1 MLDIIKKAAGEKEIR
16 QKFYFTLMMLV
27 IYRLGNNIPIPFIDA
42 QALANA
48 YSNVEGTLVDYLNML
63 TGGGLSTL
71 SIFALGVQPYI
82 TASIVMQLLTVV
94 IPRLEELTR
103 EGEQGRKTIQKYTR
117 YVTIALAIFQAIA
130 ITNGL
135 YGAAL
140 SNATGFQKIVMNVVL
155 IGGTMFV
162 TWMGETMTE
171 KGLGNGTSLLIF
183 MGIIASFPR
192 TLARWQE
199 GLHYKTTSVLAIAIM
214 CVIIV
219 LIVMAVVMIS
229 EGERKIPIQYA
240 KRVVGRKMY
249 GGQSTHIPVKVNM
262 GNVMPIIFANS
273 ILAIPS
279 TIIMFTGEGK
289 FKDFVIKWL
298 TPQGGPGLVIYVLL
312 SILMI
317 IFFTFFYTQIQFNT
331 VEYSKSLQQNGGF
344 IPGIRPGKPTS
355 DYLGRVV
362 NRLVLPGAIALAILT
377 VLPTILTRVAKL
389 RFNYGGTS
397 IIIVVGVILETA
409 RVLEQQ
415 LLMRHY
421 KGFLK

>member
-1 MLDIIKKAAGEKEIR
+1 MLDIIRKAAGEKEIR
-16 QKFYFTLMMLV
+16 QRFYFTLLMLV
-27 IYRLGNNIPIPFIDA
+27 IYRLGNNIPIPFIDT

-48 YSNVEGTLVDYLNML
+48 YQNIEGTLVDYLNML

-117 YVTIALAIFQAIA
+117 YVTIFLAIFQAIA

-171 KGLGNGTSLLIF
+171 KGIGNGTSLLIY

-192 TLARWQE
+192 TLARWKQ
-199 GLHYKTTSVLAIAIM
+199 GLHYNTTSVLAIIIM
-214 CVIIV
+214 VIIII
-219 LIVMAVVMIS
+219 LIVIAVVMIS

-240 KRVVGRKMY
+240 KRIVGRKMY

-262 GNVMPIIFANS
+262 GGVMPIIFAS
-273 ILAIPS
+273 AVLAIPS
-279 TIIMFTGEGK
+279 TLSLFFGSRGENVLTSFFNHSTFG
-289 FKDFVIKWL
+289 FVVYLIV
-298 TPQGGPGLVIYVLL
+298 QSLL
-312 SILMI
+312 IL
-317 IFFTFFYTQIQFNT
+317 IFAYFYNQIQFNT
-331 VEYSKSLQQNGGF
+331 VEYAKQLQQNGGF
-344 IPGIRPGKPTS
+344 VPGIRPGKPTS
-355 DYLGRVV
+355 DFLATVSTRITFVGSLFLALLTIV
-362 NRLVLPGAIALAILT
+362 PAIASR
-377 VLPTILTRVAKL
+377 VLGLDIS
-389 RFNYGGTS
+389 FGGS
-397 IIIVVGVILETA
+397 SVIIVVGVIIETVKQIEA
-409 RVLEQQ
+409 MMTMKQ
-415 LLMRHY
+415 Y
-421 KGFLK
+421 KGFLNR

>member
-1 MLDIIKKAAGEKEIR
+1 MLDIIKRASREEEIR
-16 QKFYFTLMMLV
+16 KKFYFTLLMLV
-27 IYRLGNNIPIPFIDA
+27 IYRLGNNIPIPFIDT

-48 YSNVEGTLVDYLNML
+48 YSNIEGTLVDYLNML

-117 YVTIALAIFQAIA
+117 YMTIVLAIFQAVA

-140 SNATGFQKIVMNVVL
+140 SNATGFQKLAMNVVL

-192 TLARWQE
+192 TLSRWQE
-199 GLHYKTTSVLAIAIM
+199 GLHYNTTSVLAIAIM
-214 CVIIV
+214 SLLVV
-219 LIVMAVVMIS
+219 LIVIAVVMIS
-229 EGERKIPIQYA
+229 EGERKIPVQYA

-262 GNVMPIIFANS
+262 GGVMPIIFAS
-273 ILAIPS
+273 AVLAIPS
-279 TIIMFTGEGK
+279 TISLFFGNGGESG
-289 FKDFVIKWL
+289 L
-298 TPQGGPGLVIYVLL
+298 TAFFNNSTFGFAVYLIVQSVLILVFAY
-312 SILMI
+312 
-317 IFFTFFYTQIQFNT
+317 FYNQIQFNT
-331 VEYSKSLQQNGGF
+331 VEYAKQLQQNGGF

-355 DYLGRVV
+355 DFLGVV
-362 NRLVLPGAIALAILT
+362 STRITFIGSVALALLT
-377 VLPTILTRVAKL
+377 IVPAITSKL
-389 RFNYGGTS
+389 LGLEISFGGS
-397 IIIVVGVILETA
+397 SVIIVVGVIIETVKQIEA
-409 RVLEQQ
+409 MMTMKQ
-415 LLMRHY
+415 Y
-421 KGFLK
+421 KGFLNR

>member
-1 MLDIIKKAAGEKEIR
+1 MLDIIKRAAKEEEIR
-16 QKFYFTLMMLV
+16 KKFYFTLMMLV
-27 IYRLGNNIPIPFIDA
+27 IYRLGNNIPIPFIDTK
-42 QALANA
+42 ALANA
-48 YSNVEGTLVDYLNML
+48 YSNIEGTLVDYLNML

-117 YVTIALAIFQAIA
+117 YVTIVLAIFQAIA

-135 YGAAL
+135 YGSAL

-183 MGIIASFPR
+183 MGIIASFPK
-192 TLARWQE
+192 TIGKWKQ
-199 GLHYKTTSVLAIAIM
+199 GLHYSTTSVLAIAIM
-214 CVIIV
+214 VVLIV
-219 LIVMAVVMIS
+219 LIVIAVVLIS

-262 GNVMPIIFANS
+262 GNVMPIIFAS
-273 ILAIPS
+273 AVLAIPS
-279 TIIMFTGEGK
+279 TVSLFFGGGGQSGLTAFFNNTK
-289 FKDFVIKWL
+289 FGFAVYL
-298 TPQGGPGLVIYVLL
+298 LVQTVL
-312 SILMI
+312 IL
-317 IFFTFFYTQIQFNT
+317 IFAYFYNQIQFNT
-331 VEYSKSLQQNGGF
+331 VEYAKQLQQNGGF
-344 IPGIRPGKPTS
+344 VPGIRPGKPTS
-355 DYLGRVV
+355 DFLATVSTRITFIGSICLALLTIV
-362 NRLVLPGAIALAILT
+362 PAIASRLLGLEIS
-377 VLPTILTRVAKL
+377 
-389 RFNYGGTS
+389 FGGS
-397 IIIVVGVILETA
+397 SVIIVVGVIIETVKQIEA
-409 RVLEQQ
+409 MMTMKQ
-415 LLMRHY
+415 Y
-421 KGFLK
+421 KGFLNR

>member
-1 MLDIIKKAAGEKEIR
+1 MLDIIRKAAGEKEIR

-27 IYRLGNNIPIPFIDA
+27 IYRLGNNIPIPFIDS

-94 IPRLEELTR
+94 LPRLEELTR

-192 TLARWQE
+192 TLARWKE
-199 GLHYKTTSVLAIAIM
+199 GLHYNTTSVLAIAIM

-262 GNVMPIIFANS
+262 GNVMPIIFAS
-273 ILAIPS
+273 AVLAIPS
-279 TIIMFTGEGK
+279 TVSLFFGNGRQSG
-289 FKDFVIKWL
+289 L
-298 TPQGGPGLVIYVLL
+298 TAFFNNSTFGFGVYLLVQSVL
-312 SILMI
+312 IL
-317 IFFTFFYTQIQFNT
+317 IFAYFYNQIQFNT
-331 VEYSKSLQQNGGF
+331 VEYAKQLQQNGGF

-355 DYLGRVV
+355 DFLANVSTKITFVGSV
-362 NRLVLPGAIALAILT
+362 ALALLT
-377 VLPTILTRVAKL
+377 IVPAVASRVLGLDIS
-389 RFNYGGTS
+389 FGGS
-397 IIIVVGVILETA
+397 SVIIVVGVIIETVKQIEA
-409 RVLEQQ
+409 MMTMKQ
-415 LLMRHY
+415 Y
-421 KGFLK
+421 KGFLNR

>member
-1 MLDIIKKAAGEKEIR
+1 MLDIIRKAAGEKEIR

-27 IYRLGNNIPIPFIDA
+27 IYRLGNNIPIPFIDS

-199 GLHYKTTSVLAIAIM
+199 GLHYNTTSVLAIAIM

-262 GNVMPIIFANS
+262 GNVMPIIFAS
-273 ILAIPS
+273 AVLAIPS
-279 TIIMFTGEGK
+279 TVSLFFGNGRQSG
-289 FKDFVIKWL
+289 L
-298 TPQGGPGLVIYVLL
+298 TAFFNNSTFGFGVYLLVQSAL
-312 SILMI
+312 IL
-317 IFFTFFYTQIQFNT
+317 IFAYFYNQIQFNT
-331 VEYSKSLQQNGGF
+331 VEYAKQLQQNGGF

-355 DYLGRVV
+355 DFLANVSTKITFVGSV
-362 NRLVLPGAIALAILT
+362 ALALLT
-377 VLPTILTRVAKL
+377 IVPAVASRVLGLDIS
-389 RFNYGGTS
+389 FGGS
-397 IIIVVGVILETA
+397 SVIIVVGVIIETVKQIEA
-409 RVLEQQ
+409 MMTMKQ
-415 LLMRHY
+415 Y
-421 KGFLK
+421 KGFLNR

>member
-1 MLDIIKKAAGEKEIR
+1 MLDIIKRAAKEEEIR
-16 QKFYFTLMMLV
+16 KKFYFTLMMLV
-27 IYRLGNNIPIPFIDA
+27 IYRLGNNIPIPFIDTK
-42 QALANA
+42 ALANA
-48 YSNVEGTLVDYLNML
+48 YSNIEGTLVDYLNML

-117 YVTIALAIFQAIA
+117 YVTIVLAIFQAIA

-135 YGAAL
+135 YGSAL

-183 MGIIASFPR
+183 MGIIASFPK
-192 TLARWQE
+192 TIGKWKQ
-199 GLHYKTTSVLAIAIM
+199 GLHYSTTSVLAIAIM
-214 CVIIV
+214 VV
-219 LIVMAVVMIS
+219 LIILIVIAVVLIS

-262 GNVMPIIFANS
+262 GNVMPIIFAS
-273 ILAIPS
+273 AVLAIPS
-279 TIIMFTGEGK
+279 TVSLFFGGGGQSGLTAFFNNTK
-289 FKDFVIKWL
+289 FGFAIYL
-298 TPQGGPGLVIYVLL
+298 LVQTVL
-312 SILMI
+312 IL
-317 IFFTFFYTQIQFNT
+317 IFAYFYNQIQFNT
-331 VEYSKSLQQNGGF
+331 VEYAKQLQQNGGF
-344 IPGIRPGKPTS
+344 VPGIRPGKPTS
-355 DYLGRVV
+355 DFLATVSTRITFIGSICLALLTIV
-362 NRLVLPGAIALAILT
+362 PAIASRLLGLEIS
-377 VLPTILTRVAKL
+377 
-389 RFNYGGTS
+389 FGGS
-397 IIIVVGVILETA
+397 SVIIVVGVIIETVKQIEA
-409 RVLEQQ
+409 MMTMKQ
-415 LLMRHY
+415 Y
-421 KGFLK
+421 KGFLNR

>member
-1 MLDIIKKAAGEKEIR
+1 MLDIIKRASREEEIR
-16 QKFYFTLMMLV
+16 KKFRFTLLMLV
-27 IYRLGNNIPIPFIDA
+27 IYRLGNNIPIPFIDT

-48 YSNVEGTLVDYLNML
+48 YSNIEGTLVDYLNML

-117 YVTIALAIFQAIA
+117 YMTIVLAIFQAVA

-140 SNATGFQKIVMNVVL
+140 SSATGFQKVAMNVVL

-192 TLARWQE
+192 TLSRWQE
-199 GLHYKTTSVLAIAIM
+199 GLHYNTTSVLAIAIM
-214 CVIIV
+214 SLLVV
-219 LIVMAVVMIS
+219 LIVIAVVMIS
-229 EGERKIPIQYA
+229 EGERKIPVQYA

-262 GNVMPIIFANS
+262 GGVMPIIFAS
-273 ILAIPS
+273 AVLAIPS
-279 TIIMFTGEGK
+279 TVSLFFGNGGESG
-289 FKDFVIKWL
+289 L
-298 TPQGGPGLVIYVLL
+298 TAFFNNSTFGFAVYLIVQSAL
-312 SILMI
+312 IL
-317 IFFTFFYTQIQFNT
+317 IFAYFYNQIQFNT
-331 VEYSKSLQQNGGF
+331 VEYAKQLQQNGGF
-344 IPGIRPGKPTS
+344 VPGIRPGKPTS
-355 DYLGRVV
+355 DFLGVV
-362 NRLVLPGAIALAILT
+362 STRITFIGSIALALLT
-377 VLPTILTRVAKL
+377 IVPAIASRLLGLEIS
-389 RFNYGGTS
+389 FGGS
-397 IIIVVGVILETA
+397 SVIIVVGVIIETVKQIEA
-409 RVLEQQ
+409 MMTMKQ
-415 LLMRHY
+415 Y
-421 KGFLK
+421 KGFLNR

>member
-1 MLDIIKKAAGEKEIR
+1 MLDIIKRASREEEIR
-16 QKFYFTLMMLV
+16 KKFHFTLFMLV
-27 IYRLGNNIPIPFIDA
+27 IYRLGNNIPIPFIDTK
-42 QALANA
+42 ALANA
-48 YSNVEGTLVDYLNML
+48 YSNIEGTLVDYLNML

-117 YVTIALAIFQAIA
+117 YMTIVLAIFQAVA

-140 SNATGFQKIVMNVVL
+140 SNATGFQKVAMNVVL

-192 TLARWQE
+192 TLSRWQE
-199 GLHYKTTSVLAIAIM
+199 GLHYNTTSVLAIAIM
-214 CVIIV
+214 AILIV
-219 LIVMAVVMIS
+219 LIVIAVVMIS

-262 GNVMPIIFANS
+262 GGVMPIIFAS
-273 ILAIPS
+273 AVLAIPS
-279 TIIMFTGEGK
+279 TVSLFFGNGGESG
-289 FKDFVIKWL
+289 L
-298 TPQGGPGLVIYVLL
+298 TAFFNNSTFGFAVYLIVQSAL
-312 SILMI
+312 IL
-317 IFFTFFYTQIQFNT
+317 IFAYFYNQIQFNT
-331 VEYSKSLQQNGGF
+331 VEYAKQLQQNGGF
-344 IPGIRPGKPTS
+344 VPGIRPGKPTS
-355 DYLGRVV
+355 DFLGVV
-362 NRLVLPGAIALAILT
+362 STRITFIGSIALALLT
-377 VLPTILTRVAKL
+377 IVPAIASRLLGLEIS
-389 RFNYGGTS
+389 FGGS
-397 IIIVVGVILETA
+397 SVIIVVGVIIETVKQIEA
-409 RVLEQQ
+409 MMTMKQ
-415 LLMRHY
+415 Y
-421 KGFLK
+421 KGFLNR

>member
-27 IYRLGNNIPIPFIDA
+27 IYRLGNNIPIPFIDS

-262 GNVMPIIFANS
+262 GNVMPIIFAS
-273 ILAIPS
+273 AVLAIPS
-279 TIIMFTGEGK
+279 TVSLFFGNGRQSG
-289 FKDFVIKWL
+289 L
-298 TPQGGPGLVIYVLL
+298 TAFFNNSTFGFGVYLLVQSAL
-312 SILMI
+312 IL
-317 IFFTFFYTQIQFNT
+317 IFAYFYNQIQFNT
-331 VEYSKSLQQNGGF
+331 VEYAKQLQQNGGF

-355 DYLGRVV
+355 DFLANVSTRITFVGSV
-362 NRLVLPGAIALAILT
+362 ALALLT
-377 VLPTILTRVAKL
+377 IVPAVASRVLGLDIS
-389 RFNYGGTS
+389 FGGS
-397 IIIVVGVILETA
+397 SVIIVVGVIIETVKQIEA
-409 RVLEQQ
+409 MMTMKQ
-415 LLMRHY
+415 Y
-421 KGFLK
+421 KGFLNR

>member
-1 MLDIIKKAAGEKEIR
+1 MLDIIKRASREEEIR
-16 QKFYFTLMMLV
+16 KKFHFTLLMLV
-27 IYRLGNNIPIPFIDA
+27 IYRLGNNIPIPFIDTN
-42 QALANA
+42 ALANA
-48 YSNVEGTLVDYLNML
+48 YSNIEGTLVDYLNML

-117 YVTIALAIFQAIA
+117 YVTIVLAVFQAIA

-140 SNATGFQKIVMNVVL
+140 SSATGFQKLAMNVTL

-192 TLARWQE
+192 TISRWKE
-199 GLHYKTTSVLAIAIM
+199 GLHYNTTSVLAIAIM
-214 CVIIV
+214 AILIV
-219 LIVMAVVMIS
+219 LIVIAVVKIS
-229 EGERKIPIQYA
+229 EGERKIPVQYA

-262 GNVMPIIFANS
+262 GGVMPIIFAS
-273 ILAIPS
+273 AVLAIPS
-279 TIIMFTGEGK
+279 TVSLFFGSGGENG
-289 FKDFVIKWL
+289 L
-298 TPQGGPGLVIYVLL
+298 TAFFNNSAFGFGIYLLVQTVL
-312 SILMI
+312 ILV
-317 IFFTFFYTQIQFNT
+317 FAYFYNQIQFNT
-331 VEYSKSLQQNGGF
+331 VEYAKQLQQNGGF

-355 DYLGRVV
+355 DFLGTVSTRITFIGSICLALLTIV
-362 NRLVLPGAIALAILT
+362 PAIAS
-377 VLPTILTRVAKL
+377 KL
-389 RFNYGGTS
+389 LGLEISFGGS
-397 IIIVVGVILETA
+397 SVIIVVGVIIETVKQIEA
-409 RVLEQQ
+409 MMTMKQ
-415 LLMRHY
+415 Y
-421 KGFLK
+421 KGFLNR